1 MTIMG
6 VARFRHFFRAA
17 AEIDVD
23 RNDLKRYS
31 DFVNDKIYD
40 LVLMAQPCA
49 KANGRDVIIRTDLP
63 ITKGLQESIHRFE
76 KLDQEIELEPILAQ
90 LTARPPLE
98 NELDEQTTAWLPTLA
113 GGLSIA
119 LATTLTIIAPDAK
132 AAHSL
137 VWERAF
143 EIFDVVL

>member
-6 VARFRHFFRAA
+6 VVRFRHFFRAA
-17 AEIDVD
+17 ADIDVD

-40 LVLMAQPCA
+40 LMLMARACA
-49 KANGRDVIIRTDLP
+49 KANGRDVIIHTDLP

-76 KLDQEIELEPILAQ
+76 KLDQEIELEPILAR
-90 LTARPPLE
+90 LTARPPME
-98 NELDEQTTAWLPTLA
+98 NALDEHTIAWLPTLA
-113 GGLSIA
+113 GGLSVA
-119 LATTLTIIAPDAK
+119 LATTLTIIAPDVK
-132 AAHSL
+132 AVHSL

-143 EIFDVVL
+143 EIFDAVL